1 MDLYGLDWSTERLR
15 AQNEMI
21 TDNVKID
28 NKNAETTIEKL
39 VIIEIVGSSG
49 LLTSFVSHSLVLEDK
64 NLS

>member
-1 MDLYGLDWSTERLR
+1 
-15 AQNEMI
+15 MI